1 MKVLVT
7 GASGYIGGQTAIQ
20 LKDQGHEVYGL
31 DWARLPEHL
40 HSLDMFD
47 GWIQFDFDSLEA
59 RLWLQV
65 NQPDAIIHCA
75 GTSLVGPSIMNP
87 DEYYNN
93 NFVKTKK
100 LLDFL
105 REINWS
111 GRFIFSS
118 SAATYGNPVITPCSE
133 VDPTEPISPYGESK
147 LIVEWLLKSYN
158 RAYGLDFVAFRYF
171 NACGADPKG
180 RHGQAPG
187 GTHIISKIL
196 ENYRAG
202 TDFVCNGR
210 DYDTPDSTCV
220 RDYVHVA
227 DIANAHI
234 LALNKLLVVSDV
246 YNLGTTVGASNLEV
260 MKTAASV
267 IGNDFVC
274 QYGPRREGDP
284 AMLTAD
290 ASKFIKHAGW
300 QPKYNLKDVIEHAW
314 SWYNREL

>member
-20 LKDQGHEVYGL
+20 LKDQGHKVYGL

-40 HSLDMFD
+40 HSLDIFD
-47 GWIQFDFDSLEA
+47 GWIQFDFDSFESQ
-59 RLWLQV
+59 LWLKV

-75 GTSLVGPSIMNP
+75 GTSLVGPSMMNP
-87 DEYYNN
+87 EEYYNN

-105 REINWS
+105 REIKWQ

-118 SAATYGNPVITPCSE
+118 SAATYGNPIITPCQE

-147 LIVEWLLKSYN
+147 LMIEWLLKSYQ

-171 NACGADPKG
+171 NACGADPQA

-187 GTHIISKIL
+187 ATHIVARIL
-196 ENYRAG
+196 ENYLAG
-202 TDFVCNGR
+202 RDFVCNGN
-210 DYDTPDSTCV
+210 DYDTPDGTCV
-220 RDYVHVA
+220 RDYVHVS
-227 DIANAHI
+227 DIADAHI
-234 LALNKLLVVSDV
+234 LALNPLLVVSDV
-246 YNLGTTVGASNLEV
+246 YNLGTTAGASNLEV
-260 MKTAASV
+260 MKTVASV
-267 IGNDFVC
+267 IGNDFAC
-274 QYGPRREGDP
+274 QYGPRRDGDP

-290 ASKFIKHAGW
+290 AGKFEKTANW
-300 QPKYNLKDVIEHAW
+300 LPKYNLKQIIDHAW
-314 SWYNREL
+314 TWYNK

>member
-1 MKVLVT
+1 MSKVLVT
-7 GASGYIGGQTAIQ
+7 GASGYIGGQTALQ
-20 LKDQGHEVYGL
+20 LYDQGHKVYGL
-31 DWARLPEHL
+31 DWARVPENL
-40 HSLDMFD
+40 HSLDIFD
-47 GWIQFDFDSLEA
+47 EFIQFDFDSLESQ
-59 RLWLQV
+59 LWLKV

-75 GTSLVGPSIMNP
+75 GTSLVGPSMMNP
-87 DEYYNN
+87 EEYYNN

-105 REINWS
+105 REIKWQ

-147 LIVEWLLKSYN
+147 LIVEWLLKSYH

-171 NACGADPKG
+171 NACGADSQA

-196 ENYRAG
+196 ENYKAG
-202 TDFVCNGR
+202 KDFVCNGR
-210 DYDTPDSTCV
+210 DYETPDGTCV

-227 DIANAHI
+227 DIADAHI
-234 LALNKLLVVSDV
+234 MALNSLLVVPGV
-246 YNLGTTVGASNLEV
+246 YNLGTTTGASNLEV

-274 QYGPRREGDP
+274 QYGPRRDGDP

-290 ASKFIKHAGW
+290 ASKFGKHTGW
-300 QPKYNLKDVIEHAW
+300 TPKYNLKDVIEHAW
-314 SWYNREL
+314 AWYNR

>member
-20 LKDQGHEVYGL
+20 LKDQGHKVYGL

-40 HSLDMFD
+40 HSLDIFD
-47 GWIQFDFDSLEA
+47 GWIQFDFDSFESQ
-59 RLWLQV
+59 LWLKV

-75 GTSLVGPSIMNP
+75 GTSLVGPSMMNP
-87 DEYYNN
+87 EEYYNN

-105 REINWS
+105 REIKWQ

-118 SAATYGNPVITPCSE
+118 SAATYGNPIITPCQE

-147 LIVEWLLKSYN
+147 LMIEWLLKSYQ

-171 NACGADPKG
+171 NACGADPQA

-187 GTHIISKIL
+187 ATHIVARIL
-196 ENYRAG
+196 ENYLAG
-202 TDFVCNGR
+202 RDFVCNGN
-210 DYDTPDSTCV
+210 DYDTPDGTCV
-220 RDYVHVA
+220 RDYVHVS
-227 DIANAHI
+227 DIADAHI
-234 LALNKLLVVSDV
+234 LALNPLLVVSDV
-246 YNLGTTVGASNLEV
+246 YNLGTTAGASNLEV

-267 IGNDFVC
+267 IGNDFAC
-274 QYGPRREGDP
+274 QYGPRRDGDP

-290 ASKFIKHAGW
+290 AGKFEKTANW
-300 QPKYNLKDVIEHAW
+300 LPKYNLKQIIDHAW
-314 SWYNREL
+314 TWYNK

>member
-1 MKVLVT
+1 MRVLVT

-40 HSLDMFD
+40 HALDIFD
-47 GWIQFDFDSLEA
+47 GFIQFDFDSLESQ
-59 RLWLQV
+59 LWLRV

-75 GTSLVGPSIMNP
+75 GTSLVGPSMMNP
-87 DEYYNN
+87 EEYYNN

-105 REINWS
+105 REINWQ

-118 SAATYGNPVITPCSE
+118 SAATYGNPIITPCSE
-133 VDPTEPISPYGESK
+133 VDPTEPISPYGQSK
-147 LIVEWLLKSYN
+147 LMIEWLLKSYQ

-171 NACGADPKG
+171 NACGADPKA

-187 GTHIISKIL
+187 ATHIIARIL
-196 ENYRAG
+196 ENYLAG
-202 TDFVCNGR
+202 KDFVCNGN
-210 DYDTPDSTCV
+210 DYDTPDGTCI
-220 RDYVHVA
+220 RDYVHVT
-227 DIANAHI
+227 DIVDAHI

-246 YNLGTTVGASNLEV
+246 YNLGTKTGASNLEV
-260 MKTAASV
+260 MKTAAMV
-267 IGNDFVC
+267 IGKDFVC
-274 QYGPRREGDP
+274 QYGPRRDGDP
-284 AMLTAD
+284 AMLTAEAD
-290 ASKFIKHAGW
+290 RFTNHAQW

-314 SWYNREL
+314 AWYNR